1 MAKANAEEKKLRT
14 LLKVQ
19 RIDSKLD
26 EIAILKGELPME
38 VQDLEDE
45 IAGLN
50 KRIEKIQDDIN
61 ESNEK
66 IANYKNTIK
75 EAETLIIKYERQQ
88 NQVKNNREFDALT
101 KEIELQQLEMEL
113 CEKRINDCTKEIEE
127 KTATLDESKT
137 GIENREKDLIH
148 KKSELDTIIKEN
160 QKEEKTLNDEAD
172 KAKGN
177 IEDRILFAYN
187 KIRNTYKNGLAIVA
201 YDRDSCG
208 GCFNKIP
215 PQRQLEIR
223 QRTKIIVCEHCG
235 RVLVDPELKPAT

>member
-1 MAKANAEEKKLRT
+1 MAKVNGEEKKLRT

-19 RIDSKLD
+19 KIDSKLD

-45 IAGLN
+45 VAGLN
-50 KRIEKIQDDIN
+50 KRIENIQEDIN
-61 ESNEK
+61 QSNEK
-66 IANYKNTIK
+66 ISNYHNTIK

-113 CEKRINDCTKEIEE
+113 SDKRINDCTKEIEV
-127 KTATLDESKT
+127 KTISLDESKS
-137 GIENREKDLIH
+137 GIDNREKDLIH
-148 KKSELDTIIKEN
+148 KKSELDTIIDEN
-160 QKEEKTLNDEAD
+160 QKAEDSLKQEAD

-177 IEDRILFAYN
+177 IEDRILFAYH

-201 YDRDSCG
+201 YARDSCG

-235 RVLVDPELKPAT
+235 RVLVDPELKPAN

>member
-19 RIDSKLD
+19 NIDSKLD
-26 EIAILKGELPME
+26 QIAILKGELPME
-38 VQDLEDE
+38 VEDLEDE
-45 IAGLN
+45 VAGLN
-50 KRIEKIQDDIN
+50 KRIDKIQEDIN

-66 IANYKNTIK
+66 IANYKNSIK

-127 KTATLDESKT
+127 KTANLDDSKT

-160 QKEEKTLNDEAD
+160 QKEEKALSDEAE

-177 IEDRILFAYN
+177 IDDRILFAYN
-187 KIRNTYKNGLAIVA
+187 KIRSTYKNGLAIVA